1 MAAVQP
7 PAGQTVV
14 QKPIETLLRDCRH
27 SFYLV
32 FLFTFITE
40 ALAIAPMI
48 YMWNVFDRVI
58 TGRSGVTLISLTV
71 LMMGLYLFWS
81 AIDWMRTRLLIRI
94 SLRIDWDLASDIFDA
109 VFRRSVGRQMV
120 NVQQLM
126 GDLVTVRQFLTGT
139 PLQALVAAP
148 FAVIYIIIGA
158 LFHPYLAGFILLSM
172 ILMAASAYANSKV
185 SAPLL
190 KLANQES
197 AESSRVAAVSIK
209 SAETTLA
216 LGMLPAVRNRWY
228 ASHRNFL
235 QLSVNASEATGLV
248 GGLGSFLQ
256 KALPSLQ
263 IALGAYLAIND
274 LITGGM
280 VIGASMLISRA
291 IFPLQRLMGSW
302 SQIVGARLAME
313 RLNALLIEDRKVAGR
328 MSLPAPKG
336 RLDVSGAAAVPAG
349 STQPVVADVS
359 FTLLPGQAVAII
371 GPSGSGKTSLTRMLV
386 GVWRPRF
393 GSVRLDGVEISDW
406 NHDEVGPHIGYVP
419 QDISFLEAT
428 IAENIARLGAVD
440 SEKVVEAAKLVDMHE
455 AILALPEGYDT
466 MLGDTGFA
474 LSGGQRQRIAI
485 ARAFYGNPKY
495 IVMDEP
501 NASLDE
507 IGENALLK
515 AVTELKAK
523 GTSFAITTHRPRLMS
538 VVDNLLVLRQ
548 GRQVGFGPA
557 ADMIAAVRNLR
568 PVAAAG
574 DTTVEPIRPTSASA

>member
-7 PAGQTVV
+7 QAGQTVV

-58 TGRSGVTLISLTV
+58 SARSGVTLVSLTI

-109 VFRRSVGRQMV
+109 VFRRSVTRQMV

-158 LFHPYLAGFILLSM
+158 LFHPYLAAFIALSM
-172 ILMAASAYANSKV
+172 VLMSASAYANSKV

-291 IFPLQRLMGSW
+291 IFPLQRLMSSW
-302 SQIVGARLAME
+302 SQIVGARVAMD
-313 RLNALLIEDRKVAGR
+313 RLNGLLIEDRKVAGR

-336 RLDVSGAAAVPAG
+336 RLDVSGAAAIPAG

-359 FTLLPGQAVAII
+359 FTLMPGQAVAII

-386 GVWRPRF
+386 GVWKPRF

-419 QDISFLEAT
+419 QDISFMEAT

-440 SEKVVEAAKLVDMHE
+440 SDKVVEAAKLVDMHE

-557 ADMIAAVRNLR
+557 ADMIAAVRNLK
-568 PVAAAG
+568 PVAATG
-574 DTTVEPIRPTSASA
+574 DATVEPIRPASASA

>member
-7 PAGQTVV
+7 QAGQTVV

-32 FLFTFITE
+32 FLFTFLTE

-58 TGRSGVTLISLTV
+58 SARSGVTLISLTI

-109 VFRRSVGRQMV
+109 VFRRSVTRQMV

-148 FAVIYIIIGA
+148 FAVIYIIVGA
-158 LFHPYLAGFILLSM
+158 LFHPYLAAFIALSM
-172 ILMAASAYANSKV
+172 VLMSASAYANSKV

-291 IFPLQRLMGSW
+291 IFPLQRLMSSW
-302 SQIVGARLAME
+302 SQIVGARVAMD
-313 RLNALLIEDRKVAGR
+313 RLNGLLIEDRKIAGR

-336 RLDVSGAAAVPAG
+336 RLDVSGAAAIPAG

-359 FTLLPGQAVAII
+359 FTLLPGQAIAII

-386 GVWRPRF
+386 GVWKPRF

-419 QDISFLEAT
+419 QDISFMEAT

-440 SEKVVEAAKLVDMHE
+440 SDKVVEAAKLVDMHE

-507 IGENALLK
+507 LGENALLK

-557 ADMIAAVRNLR
+557 ADMIAAVRNLK
-568 PVAAAG
+568 PVAATG
-574 DTTVEPIRPTSASA
+574 DATVEPIRPASASA